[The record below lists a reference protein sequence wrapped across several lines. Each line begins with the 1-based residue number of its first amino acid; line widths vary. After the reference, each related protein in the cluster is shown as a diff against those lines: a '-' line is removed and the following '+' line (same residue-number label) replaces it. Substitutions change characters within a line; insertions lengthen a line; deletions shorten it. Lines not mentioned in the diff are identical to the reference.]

1 MPKNTSPDDRIAI
14 KVDDLWKKFFIYHER
29 HQTLKDTILSMR
41 RARYEELW
49 GLHGVDLEVMKG
61 QTFGIIGENGSGKS
75 TLLKIIAKIL
85 QPDKGRVSTNG
96 RISALLELGAGF
108 HPDLTGRENI
118 YLNGAILRLSK
129 KEIDERFDR
138 IVSFA
143 ELERF
148 IDTPVKNYSS
158 GMYMRLGF
166 AIAINVDPDILLVD
180 EVLAVGDE
188 AFQKKCLEKIRHFKR
203 EGGTILFVTHEVDV
217 VRQICDRAVML
228 DSGRIVS
235 QGDPKDVVRAY
246 HDAVLTTEKGEEGG
260 TKEIVIKRVELLNGE
275 GTRTTRYAAGERMIM
290 RVHYEARQTIEEPVF
305 GFGVYDQRDVKV
317 FGTNTELR
325 GQKTGIVSGTGVAEF
340 DLKTISMLDG
350 KYTLT
355 VAIHSS
361 RSVNIYHWQERYY
374 SFEVYNEYRDEGNIF
389 IPIDFTLTPDSN
401 TRR

>member
-1 MPKNTSPDDRIAI
+1 MAVNTGIPGDNIAI

-29 HQTLKDTILSMR
+29 HQTLKETVLSMR
-41 RARYEELW
+41 RARYEEIW
-49 GLHGVDLEVMKG
+49 GLHGIDLEVGKG

-75 TLLKIIAKIL
+75 TLLKVIARIL
-85 QPDKGRVSTNG
+85 QPDRGDVSTNG

-129 KEIDERFDR
+129 KEISERFDR
-138 IVSFA
+138 IVDFA

-188 AFQKKCLEKIRHFKR
+188 AFQRKCLDKIKHFKQA
-203 EGGTILFVTHEVDV
+203 GGTILFVTHEVDV
-217 VRQICDRAVML
+217 VKQICDRAVML
-228 DSGRIVS
+228 DSGKIVS
-235 QGDPKDVVRAY
+235 QGDPKQVVRDY

-260 TKEIVIKRVELLNGE
+260 TKEIEIKRVELLNDE
-275 GTRTTRYAAGERMIM
+275 GTRTTRYAAGDRMII
-290 RVHYEARQTIEEPVF
+290 RIHYEAKKPIEDPVF
-305 GFGVYDQRDVKV
+305 GLGVFDQRDAKC

-325 GQKTGIVSGTGVAEF
+325 QYETGRVTGKGVAEF
-340 DLKTISMLDG
+340 DLKSLSMLDG

-355 VAIHSS
+355 LAIHSS
-361 RSVNIYHWQERYY
+361 LSASIYHWQERYY
-374 SFEVYNEYRDEGNIF
+374 SFEVYNDYRDEGNLF
-389 IPIDFTLTPDSN
+389 IPLDFKLKPDK
-401 TRR
+401 